1 MAMNHSEL
9 RQAVIDSANMLVR
22 IGAISMSH
30 HGNFSVRV
38 PNTDT
43 ILLTATSSFDNLKP
57 ENLAMLDLDGKLIEG
72 EINPTNA
79 EIVHMHAIVYKE
91 RPDTGAV
98 VHTHSTYAT
107 SFALASR
114 SIGCSYEALVRSDM
128 TDGIP
133 LAKYGPRGSAE
144 SVSNI
149 ADALSRDEKYQSRA
163 AGKSRRVGVR
173 RESCR
178 GGTRQSDRRGSG
190 ADGNFRRSARRR
202 EKYSARNAKS
212 HSRSKRRIRPRWN
225 ATRVR
230 NATQAF
236 GATKCRGDRR
246 SPDHQ

>member
-1 MAMNHSEL
+1 MAMKYPEL
-9 RQAVIDSANMLVR
+9 RQAVIDSANFLVR

-57 ENLAMLDLDGKLIEG
+57 ENLALLDMDGRLIEG

-91 RPDTGAV
+91 RPETGAV

-114 SIGCSYEALVRSDM
+114 SLGCSYEALVRQDM
-128 TDGIP
+128 TDGVP
-133 LAKYGPRGSAE
+133 LAKYGPRGSGE

-149 ADALSRDEKYQSRA
+149 ASALAGAKKTKAVLLENHGVLAFGSDPAAAARANLIVEEAAQMAIYAEVLGGAKIISPELLKATVGRRDEFARA
-163 AGKSRRVGVR
+163 
-173 RESCR
+173 
-178 GGTRQSDRRGSG
+178 GSQR
-190 ADGNFRRSARRR
+190 A
-202 EKYSARNAKS
+202 
-212 HSRSKRRIRPRWN
+212 
-225 ATRVR
+225 
-230 NATQAF
+230 
-236 GATKCRGDRR
+236 
-246 SPDHQ
+246 